1 MTTENPF
8 DGREHGGL
16 VFRARAERTS
26 SSEDCPRRS
35 RRNGFGTI
43 WSDGKLVR
51 MPYAICRLVPGLMLK
66 PNRPRRARRRW
77 QMRCGVVARSMVR
90 RRLRLRTS
98 GCLTSRP

>member
-16 VFRARAERTS
+16 VFAHAPNETA
-26 SSEDCPRRS
+26 SEDCPRRS
-35 RRNGFGTI
+35 RRNGCGTI
-43 WSDGKLVR
+43 RSVGKLVR
-51 MPYAICRLVPGLMLK
+51 MLYAICRLVPGLMLK
-66 PNRPRRARRRW
+66 PNRPRRARRRR

-98 GCLTSRP
+98 GRLTSRP